1 MSCLEKWTSRI
12 AVIVTAGVVCWLML
26 HNWKSKEFFDA
37 SFTTCISIIIAV
49 GISYLLSQRQTDK
62 RKQKEILQSVLKAL
76 QDRINDPGAYSITE
90 STPPESLTS
99 RNREIQNYLSLLDG
113 KKTQFG
119 IDREVDFLK
128 EKFLEYET
136 CIGDHISSIPWLME
150 ASKELRRPLDLMNT
164 KIYDT
169 MLKLYQ

>member
-90 STPPESLTS
+90 SLHQKASHQGIAKYRIICHCWMVKK
-99 RNREIQNYLSLLDG
+99 RNL
-113 KKTQFG
+113 
-119 IDREVDFLK
+119 
-128 EKFLEYET
+128 
-136 CIGDHISSIPWLME
+136 
-150 ASKELRRPLDLMNT
+150 A
-164 KIYDT
+164 
-169 MLKLYQ
+169 